1 MAIADW
7 CTRDSKKTVPGVLPE
22 VAETL
27 DPLHKVGRGL
37 LREKKN
43 KKIKINKT

>member
-27 DPLHKVGRGL
+27 DPLKKVERDYSG
-37 LREKKN
+37 EKK
-43 KKIKINKT
+43 KINKNK

>member
-27 DPLHKVGRGL
+27 DPLHKVGRDYSG
-37 LREKKN
+37 EKK
-43 KKIKINKT
+43 KINKNK